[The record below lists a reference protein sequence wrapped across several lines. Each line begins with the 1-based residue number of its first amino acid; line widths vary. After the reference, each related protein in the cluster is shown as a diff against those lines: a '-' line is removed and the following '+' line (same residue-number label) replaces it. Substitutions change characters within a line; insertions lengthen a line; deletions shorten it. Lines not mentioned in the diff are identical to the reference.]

1 MNSQELKCF
10 VVAADRLNFTRAAKE
25 LYVTPPTVTHHIQ
38 HLEDE
43 LGVKLFIRDSKSVQ
57 LTTAGE
63 IFYHDAHDIL
73 LRMEEI
79 PNRLKAVKMNG
90 QRILKIGRTMKQD
103 TKFLT
108 QTLHLFHQ
116 ENPMV
121 SPRIY
126 LDDYFQLINRLVEN
140 QLDFIMGTKAMIQ
153 DRTECQFQ
161 KLFTCSMK
169 AIIPKEIVII
179 DQDIISINDLQ
190 DYSFIT
196 LRQKSIP
203 KLKEDELEHFLSA
216 KTREK
221 NVIRQDDVEAVLALT
236 LSGYGIGLLPEYA
249 FCKED
254 LDETVQVVDIQE
266 SLEIDYG
273 IIYLKK
279 DKNLLVREFI
289 KCLNSF
295 L

>member
-10 VVAADRLNFTRAAKE
+10 VVAADRLNFTRAAQE

-79 PNRLKAVKMNG
+79 PNRLKAVKMDG
-90 QRILKIGRTMKQD
+90 QRILKIGCTMKQD
-103 TKFLT
+103 TKVLT
-108 QTLHLFHQ
+108 KALCLFHQ
-116 ENPMV
+116 ENSMV

-126 LDDYFQLINRLVEN
+126 LDDYFQLVNRLVEN
-140 QLDFIMGTKAMIQ
+140 QLDLIMGTKAMIQ

-169 AIIPKEIVII
+169 ALIPKEIAII
-179 DQDIISINDLQ
+179 DQKSLSINNLQ
-190 DYSFIT
+190 NYSFIT

-203 KLKEDELEHFLSA
+203 KLKEDELERFLSA

-236 LSGYGIGLLPEYA
+236 LSGYGIGILPEYS

-279 DKNLLVREFI
+279 DRNRLIKEFI
-289 KCLNSF
+289 ECFNK
-295 L
+295 

>member
-79 PNRLKAVKMNG
+79 PNRLKAVKMDG
-90 QRILKIGRTMKQD
+90 QRILKIGCTMKQD
-103 TKFLT
+103 TKLLT
-108 QTLHLFHQ
+108 QVLRLFHQ
-116 ENPMV
+116 ENSTV

-140 QLDFIMGTKAMIQ
+140 QLDLVIGTKSMIQ

-161 KLFTCSMK
+161 KLYTSSMK
-169 AIIPKEIVII
+169 AIISKEIAIV
-179 DQDIISINDLQ
+179 DQEILSINDLQ

-203 KLKEDELEHFLSA
+203 KLKEDDLERFLSA
-216 KTREK
+216 KIREK

-236 LSGYGIGLLPEYA
+236 LSDYGIGILPEYA

-279 DKNLLVREFI
+279 DRNLLIKEFI
-289 KCLNSF
+289 ECFNK
-295 L
+295 